1 MSTPNASQDRLLKAS
16 EAAAILSCSSRAIW
30 RMRANGTLPAIR
42 VPGAGT
48 RFKLSDVHRLMRH
61 STDEVQS

>member
-1 MSTPNASQDRLLKAS
+1 MSTPNTSQDRLLKAS
-16 EAAAILSCSSRAIW
+16 EAAAILSCSPRAIW

-48 RFKLSDVHRLMRH
+48 RFRISDIHRLMKH
-61 STDEVQS
+61 GEGDAKS